1 MKKVVELKNISVYRK
16 YNKVLSDISFSVN
29 EGEFVYLTGRV
40 GSGKSSLLKIIY
52 ADEEIRKGEGMTAG
66 YDLKKIKQKEIPFL
80 RRKIGIVFQDY
91 KLLTDRT
98 VFDNLKFVLEAS
110 GERSKAVIKDK
121 IKSMLLTV
129 GLEGKENRMPFELSG
144 GEQQSVGIAR
154 ALINNPLL
162 ILADEPTGNL
172 DEKSSDNIMHHL
184 IDASKKNTAVI
195 MATHDMNLIK
205 KYPSK
210 IFNLEQN
217 KFENQYP

>member
-1 MKKVVELKNISVYRK
+1 MKHVVDLKNISVFRK
-16 YNKVLSDISFSVN
+16 YNKVLSDISFTIN

-52 ADEEIRKGEGMTAG
+52 ADEEIRTGEGMTAG
-66 YDLKKIKQKEIPFL
+66 YDLKKIKQKEVPLL

-110 GERSKAVIKDK
+110 GERSKTVIKDK

-184 IDASKKNTAVI
+184 IDAAKNGTAVI

-205 KYPSK
+205 KYPAK
-210 IFNLEQN
+210 VFNLEQN
-217 KFENQYP
+217 EFENQY

>member
-1 MKKVVELKNISVYRK
+1 MKKVIELKNISVYRK

-52 ADEEIRKGEGMTAG
+52 ADEEIRTGEGMTAG
-66 YDLKKIKQKEIPFL
+66 YDLKKIKQKEVPLL

-110 GERSKAVIKDK
+110 GERSKTVIKDK
-121 IKSMLLTV
+121 IKRMLLTV

-154 ALINNPLL
+154 ALINNPML

-210 IFNLEQN
+210 VFNLEKN
-217 KFENQYP
+217 KFENQY

>member
-1 MKKVVELKNISVYRK
+1 MENIVDLKNITVYRK
-16 YNKVLSDISFSVN
+16 YNKVLSDINFSVRK
-29 EGEFVYLTGRV
+29 GEFVYLTGRV

-52 ADEEIRKGEGMTAG
+52 ADQDIRSGEGTVAG
-66 YDLKKIKQKEIPFL
+66 YDLKKIKQKEIPYL

-110 GERSKAVIKDK
+110 GEKSKSIIKEK
-121 IKSMLLTV
+121 IKKMLLTV

-154 ALINNPLL
+154 AMINNPLL

-172 DEKSSDNIMHHL
+172 DEKSSDNIMELL
-184 IDASKKNTAVI
+184 IQASKKGTTI
-195 MATHDMNLIK
+195 LMATHDFNLIK
-205 KYPSK
+205 KFPAK
-210 IFNLEQN
+210 VFNVE
-217 KFENQYP
+217 ENNFIMK

>member
-1 MKKVVELKNISVYRK
+1 MKKVVDLKNISVYRK
-16 YNKVLSDISFSVN
+16 YNKVLSDISFTVN

-52 ADEEIRKGEGMTAG
+52 ADEEIRKGEGTTAE

-110 GERSKAVIKDK
+110 GEKSKSVIKDN

-172 DEKSSDNIMHHL
+172 DEKSSDNIMRHL
-184 IDASKKNTAVI
+184 IDASKNGTAVI

-205 KYPSK
+205 KFPAK
-210 IFNLEQN
+210 IFNLEKN
-217 KFENQYP
+217 IFENQY

>member
-1 MKKVVELKNISVYRK
+1 MNKKIKIVELRNISVYRK
-16 YNKVLSDISFSVN
+16 YNKVLSDISFSVDK
-29 EGEFVYLTGRV
+29 GEFVYLTGRV

-52 ADEEIRKGEGMTAG
+52 ADEEIRTGEGKVAG
-66 YDLKKIKQKEIPFL
+66 YDLKKIKPKEVPFL

-91 KLLTDRT
+91 KLLTDRN
-98 VFDNLKFVLEAS
+98 VYDNLKFVLEAS
-110 GERSKAVIKDK
+110 GEKSKSVIKDK
-121 IKSMLLTV
+121 IKSILLTV

-172 DEKSSDNIMHHL
+172 DEKSSDNIMRLL
-184 IDASKKNTAVI
+184 IDASKNNTAVI

-205 KYPSK
+205 KYPAK
-210 IFNLEQN
+210 VFNLEI
-217 KFENQYP
+217 K